1 MRFGCILQAYE
12 VLRVSLRV
20 LVLVRVRVHVRAR
33 VSLSVK
39 VMVRVWEAMTAAT
52 MRGLFSMGGK
62 VIMRSTGGEG
72 RGWFQVRQTALVNRV
87 GALHKIRCTISSCN
101 YIQFVF
107 SRIKFVT
114 PQSD

>member
-1 MRFGCILQAYE
+1 M
-12 VLRVSLRV
+12 
-20 LVLVRVRVHVRAR
+20 RAR

-39 VMVRVWEAMTAAT
+39 VMVRVWEAMTVAT
-52 MRGLFSMGGK
+52 MRGLFSISMGGK

-107 SRIKFVT
+107 PRIKFVT